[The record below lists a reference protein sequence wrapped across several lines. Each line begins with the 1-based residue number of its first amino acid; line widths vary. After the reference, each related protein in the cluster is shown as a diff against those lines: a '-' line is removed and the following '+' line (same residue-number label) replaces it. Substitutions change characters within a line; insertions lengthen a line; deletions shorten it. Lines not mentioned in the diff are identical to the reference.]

1 MPENVFLFVQM
12 NPERSV
18 GRILK
23 DRRIRFRLRPDA
35 ADFEEEVV
43 VDKVVVLEG
52 RRGAVP
58 GRRHR
63 RCRHFVFDA
72 FSAFF
77 VSSDV
82 SVDDVVLNFCR
93 SKNMSQ
99 T

>member
-23 DRRIRFRLRPDA
+23 DRWIRLRLRPDA

-72 FSAFF
+72 FSTRFKRRF
-77 VSSDV
+77 SRRRFKLLS
-82 SVDDVVLNFCR
+82 FE
-93 SKNMSQ
+93 KI
-99 T
+99 